1 MKFKII
7 AQTGDTVE
15 ISFVRRS
22 WENSTYSYVSPLII
36 DEG

>member
-15 ISFVRRS
+15 ISFVRS